1 MDFDGLNAFFDDVQK
16 VYDTSDV
23 YVNTESNASLHCEAA
38 KVLAL
43 CVNTMGY
50 VKLSWMS
57 DNSGLSVKERAEA
70 LEGTIYQE
78 TEEDDWILCSQYV
91 DGNISA
97 KLEIAKRMN
106 VKYGGCFTNSIQAL
120 QDAKPEKIPFEE
132 IGISIGSAWVLPVYY
147 ALFTKELLGVKTAP
161 EVLRLKKLGQ
171 WKVRANDTVKK
182 SFNNQYTYGFIQISP
197 KQS

>member
-1 MDFDGLNAFFDDVQK
+1 MFKMDI
-16 VYDTSDV
+16 
-23 YVNTESNASLHCEAA
+23 
-38 KVLAL
+38 AL

-78 TEEDDWILCSQYV
+78 PEGYDLHQTEEDDWILCSQYV

-106 VKYGGCFTNSIQAL
+106 VKYGGCFTNNIQAL

-161 EVLRLKKLGQ
+161 EVLHSKKLGQ